1 MLRDGSSSES
11 SWFGKEIFGLFLLF
25 GALLLLLS
33 LVTFDPADPSIN
45 HSVSGGGHPAN
56 KAGLFGAYA
65 SGFLNDLFGS
75 ASLLLPFAIGG
86 VGASFLSRSFT
97 MTWWRWCGFALLSL
111 CVLTTSAAWNIGLGD
126 LSGGG
131 LVGGFLAH
139 TSSLFLSSFGAVLL
153 WLFCFFVGL
162 QLFFNLSWKK
172 LCQEAGEIISDYAQ
186 RRREAAEAGQA
197 DADAGGGGGSGPF
210 GKAARLL
217 GGMASLT
224 GFLLQRLG
232 GRRAAS
238 APMPDIDSAL
248 PSTGSGSPEPR
259 KKRKSPKKPRKAT
272 RLDQDKDA
280 PFASLE
286 DSLVPADSPF
296 GAMYAKAHGL
306 ERGAEPADGYASDL
320 DIEPASYGADQP
332 QGAVPDDIFDGQDE
346 PEHEPRQAA
355 AVKEEVVPWPVDDEN
370 VDLPGMPGGDSAALP
385 ARDEIQQPQPRLS
398 AEEDEDDGTPDFLRR
413 PEDDRAEPA
422 PARRGAEPA
431 PAAEMVRPAGPAAA
445 AMPATPAHFASSA
458 SPARLSR
465 PAPAPKPAAG
475 PAKTLKLPPLEL
487 LEKPAPAPARS
498 AENIEE
504 RGAAL
509 MQCLKDFNIRAELV
523 EATPG
528 PVVTTYMLRPD
539 RGVSVRIFSRHADD
553 IALSLKAVSVFVQ
566 APVPGTDTVGIV
578 LPNQNREIVNFR
590 DIAQSRLWLQDSS
603 NMALP
608 LIIGK
613 DPTGKPFVADL
624 AKMPHLLVAG
634 ATGQGKSVCLNAM
647 LSSLILRKLPT
658 ELKLV
663 LVDPKRV
670 EMGIYEDESH
680 LIHPVVK
687 EVEDARNALQWA
699 VHEMTE
705 RYTRM
710 SRLGVRNIIGYNEK
724 LKLLGD
730 TLPPDLAD
738 LEPMP
743 YIVIVI
749 DELADLMMQC
759 RKEVEPSIIR
769 LAQLARAAGIHLII
783 ATQRPSVD
791 VVTGLIKAN
800 FPCRICFKVSQR
812 QDSMTTLNAPGAE
825 KLLGN
830 GDMFYMPNGGSLQRL
845 HGPFLKDAE
854 VQELVSFWKRQY
866 KPQYE
871 VDFSAWGA
879 DDGTA
884 PQGGFGASGSGG
896 ADAISAD
903 SDPLYR
909 EILDFVFQNG
919 TASTSLLQ
927 RRFRIGFNKAARYM
941 DQLDKDNL
949 LGPSPGAGKPRPVVN
964 HL

>member
-1 MLRDGSSSES
+1 
-11 SWFGKEIFGLFLLF
+11 
-25 GALLLLLS
+25 
-33 LVTFDPADPSIN
+33 
-45 HSVSGGGHPAN
+45 
-56 KAGLFGAYA
+56 
-65 SGFLNDLFGS
+65 
-75 ASLLLPFAIGG
+75 
-86 VGASFLSRSFT
+86 
-97 MTWWRWCGFALLSL
+97 
-111 CVLTTSAAWNIGLGD
+111 
-126 LSGGG
+126 
-131 LVGGFLAH
+131 
-139 TSSLFLSSFGAVLL
+139 
-153 WLFCFFVGL
+153 
-162 QLFFNLSWKK
+162 
-172 LCQEAGEIISDYAQ
+172 
-186 RRREAAEAGQA
+186 
-197 DADAGGGGGSGPF
+197 
-210 GKAARLL
+210 
-217 GGMASLT
+217 
-224 GFLLQRLG
+224 
-232 GRRAAS
+232 
-238 APMPDIDSAL
+238 
-248 PSTGSGSPEPR
+248 
-259 KKRKSPKKPRKAT
+259 
-272 RLDQDKDA
+272 
-280 PFASLE
+280 
-286 DSLVPADSPF
+286 
-296 GAMYAKAHGL
+296 
-306 ERGAEPADGYASDL
+306 
-320 DIEPASYGADQP
+320 
-332 QGAVPDDIFDGQDE
+332 IFDGQDE

-422 PARRGAEPA
+422 PAV
-431 PAAEMVRPAGPAAA
+431 EMVRPAGPAAA
-445 AMPATPAHFASSA
+445 AMPAAPAHPASSASPA

-539 RGVSVRIFSRHADD
+539 RGVSVRVFSRHADD

-769 LAQLARAAGIHLII
+769 LAQLARACGIHLII

-825 KLLGN
+825 KLLGM
-830 GDMFYMPNGGSLQRL
+830 GDMLYMPSDGSLQRL
-845 HGPFLKDAE
+845 HGPFLEDAD
-854 VQELVSFWKRQY
+854 VQKLVSFWQRQC
-866 KPQYE
+866 KTKYE
-871 VDFSAWGA
+871 VDFSACMAG
-879 DDGTA
+879 DDDSTH
-884 PQGGFGASGSGG
+884 SV
-896 ADAISAD
+896 D
-903 SDPLYR
+903 SDPFYL
-909 EILDFVFQNG
+909 EVLDFAFQNG
-919 TASTSLLQ
+919 TVSASLLSQ
-927 RRFRIGFNKAARYM
+927 RFRIRPSTAIRYM
-941 DQLDKDNL
+941 HRLDKDLL
-949 LGPSPGAGKPRPVVN
+949 LGPSRNAGEPRPVIRQSRQTPVPGDGRDDGQPVSGN
-964 HL
+964 AVPAS